1 MSETE
6 YFRQACKDQVK
17 FTNKL
22 CMERDHTIALLELEI
37 KKLKYKLGEDSRNL
51 GHGLKNWKPKP
62 KVTGIEKRF
71 QEDMIN
77 EMDSQY

>member
-22 CMERDHTIALLELEI
+22 CMERDHTIALLELKI
-37 KKLKYKLGEDSRNL
+37 KELNAVNTILQGLVPNKPLK
-51 GHGLKNWKPKP
+51 KPL
-62 KVTGIEKRF
+62 TGIEKRF
-71 QEDMIN
+71 QEDMID

>member
-1 MSETE
+1 MEEIINIKASYLKTIIDERNE
-6 YFRQACKDQVK
+6 AQAKVK
-17 FTNKL
+17 
-22 CMERDHTIALLELEI
+22 ALKEEL
-37 KKLKYKLGEDSRNL
+37 KKYKLFSKITCDLDENLRN
-51 GHGLKNWKPKP
+51 KVWNKV

>member
-22 CMERDHTIALLELEI
+22 CMERDHTIALLELKI
-37 KKLKYKLGEDSRNL
+37 KELNSIIDKYYLEPSSYEPNRK
-51 GHGLKNWKPKP
+51 
-62 KVTGIEKRF
+62 
-71 QEDMIN
+71 
-77 EMDSQY
+77 